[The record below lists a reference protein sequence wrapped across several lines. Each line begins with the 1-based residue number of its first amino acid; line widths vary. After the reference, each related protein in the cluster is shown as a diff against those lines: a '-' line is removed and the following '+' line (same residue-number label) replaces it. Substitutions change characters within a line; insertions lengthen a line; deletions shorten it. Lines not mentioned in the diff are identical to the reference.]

1 MDLEKEYNKLYEQ
14 WLKEFENV
22 NLTPLSEENF
32 KDYKRIFKDIN
43 DYPLNQKEEI
53 KSQLLDSY
61 KKNIDY
67 LFKDFLRI
75 REVKLINAAL
85 SLKEIDLKV
94 VIESEKL
101 FYQNL
106 VSAIKGFQ
114 KLKAFTLYEEFE
126 KPLEEQDQKILQIE
140 EESKVEQLK
149 QIIEEQSSQT
159 KEVFEEQ
166 QEIEYNYTLVRFI
179 KKAPPLVGIDLINYG
194 PFEENDVANLPYKNA
209 KILIYEKFAKKIE
222 IP

>member
-149 QIIEEQSSQT
+149 QIIKEHSSQT
-159 KEVFEEQ
+159 KEVVEEQ

>member
-149 QIIEEQSSQT
+149 QIIKEHSSQT
-159 KEVFEEQ
+159 KEVVEEQ
-166 QEIEYNYTLVRFI
+166 QEIE
-179 KKAPPLVGIDLINYG
+179 
-194 PFEENDVANLPYKNA
+194 
-209 KILIYEKFAKKIE
+209 
-222 IP
+222 

>member
-1 MDLEKEYNKLYEQ
+1 PM
-14 WLKEFENV
+14 
-22 NLTPLSEENF
+22 
-32 KDYKRIFKDIN
+32 
-43 DYPLNQKEEI
+43 
-53 KSQLLDSY
+53 
-61 KKNIDY
+61 
-67 LFKDFLRI
+67 
-75 REVKLINAAL
+75 
-85 SLKEIDLKV
+85 
-94 VIESEKL
+94 
-101 FYQNL
+101 
-106 VSAIKGFQ
+106 
-114 KLKAFTLYEEFE
+114 
-126 KPLEEQDQKILQIE
+126 EEQDQKILQIE

-159 KEVFEEQ
+159 KEVVEEQ